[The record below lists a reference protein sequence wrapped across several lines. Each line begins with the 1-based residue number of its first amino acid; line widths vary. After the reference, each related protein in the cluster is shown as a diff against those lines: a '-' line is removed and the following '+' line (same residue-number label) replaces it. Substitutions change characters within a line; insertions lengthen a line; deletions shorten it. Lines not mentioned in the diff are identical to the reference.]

1 MSLRNTLLIVGL
13 ILFECT
19 PVAQSEP
26 SSEQACRVRA
36 GERVSVRDPR
46 LRDPA
51 CVIETGASFS
61 ILWDEY
67 KSTPIKKVELVSI
80 PACGRL
86 DEIILLEQAAMEK
99 LDAMQSLPIEVV
111 RTTKTC
117 ESKPRVDVVI
127 LETGV

>member
-1 MSLRNTLLIVGL
+1 MKSGWGPALLAL

-26 SSEQACRVRA
+26 STAEACRVRA
-36 GERVSVRDPR
+36 GESVSVRDPR

-51 CVIETGASFS
+51 CVIEVGARFS
-61 ILWDEY
+61 VSWDEY
-67 KSTPIKKVELVSI
+67 ALTPIKKVELVSV

-99 LDAMQSLPIEVV
+99 LDTMQSLPIEVV

-117 ESKPRVDVVI
+117 ESNPRVDVVI